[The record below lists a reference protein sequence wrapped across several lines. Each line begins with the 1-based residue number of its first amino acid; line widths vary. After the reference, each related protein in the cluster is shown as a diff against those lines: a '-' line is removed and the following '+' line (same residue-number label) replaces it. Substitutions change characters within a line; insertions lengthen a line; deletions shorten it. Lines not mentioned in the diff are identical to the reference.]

1 MDFISPLPK
10 CTISLLST
18 NQSTKVEKSLFR
30 CPFAV
35 VILLCWKTRQVS
47 LAYNESSL
55 STACGMSLT

>member
-1 MDFISPLPK
+1 MDFILPLPK

-35 VILLCWKTRQVS
+35 VNYYAGKPDKYHWHIMKAHYLQLV
-47 LAYNESSL
+47 
-55 STACGMSLT
+55 ACR